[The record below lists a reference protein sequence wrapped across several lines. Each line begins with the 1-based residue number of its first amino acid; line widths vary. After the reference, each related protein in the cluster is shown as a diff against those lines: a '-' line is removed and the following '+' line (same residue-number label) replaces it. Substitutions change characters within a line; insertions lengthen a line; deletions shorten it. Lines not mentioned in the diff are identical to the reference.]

1 MASPFLPGSRRRP
14 PRPAPWALAL
24 ASGVASGL
32 AFLMLAC
39 PVAGQRRQ
47 PDTVVALDV
56 DVLGGAMSYARA
68 TGPGRYWG
76 VQAGI
81 GGAFLSRMLLSGRH
95 FADEDGPSYQPRDG
109 ARDKELFEILH
120 AGVFRRWA
128 PADRFAADAGAR
140 ASVFVHFDSSDDDP
154 GIPFF
159 LGFYGSAMVGGRRL
173 KVGPRL
179 LVGMFS
185 EGSTAREFGVYFVP
199 LSGRL
204 SFGW

>member
-1 MASPFLPGSRRRP
+1 MASHFLPRSRRGARL
-14 PRPAPWALAL
+14 AVGLASCLAL
-24 ASGVASGL
+24 LSFVAPL
-32 AFLMLAC
+32 AA
-39 PVAGQRRQ
+39 QRRQ
-47 PDTVVALDV
+47 PDTVLALEA

-76 VQAGI
+76 LEAGI

-120 AGVFRRWA
+120 AGVFRRWV
-128 PADRFAADAGAR
+128 PSDRFSADAGAR

-154 GIPFF
+154 GIPLF
-159 LGFYGSAMVGGRRL
+159 LGLYGSAMVGGGRL
-173 KVGPRL
+173 KVGPRV

-185 EGSTAREFGVYFVP
+185 EGSTAREFGVYLVP
-199 LSGRL
+199 LSGRI

>member
-1 MASPFLPGSRRRP
+1 MTASFLPGSPRARP
-14 PRPAPWALAL
+14 RLETRALGLASLLAL
-24 ASGVASGL
+24 FV
-32 AFLMLAC
+32 F
-39 PVAGQRRQ
+39 AGPAGAQRRQ
-47 PDTVVALDV
+47 PDTVLALDV
-56 DVLGGAMSYARA
+56 DVLGGSLSYARA

-76 VQAGI
+76 VAAGV

-95 FADEDGPSYQPRDG
+95 FAHEDGPSYQPRDG
-109 ARDKELFEILH
+109 AVDKALFEILH

-128 PADRFAADAGAR
+128 PSDRFNADAGAR

-154 GIPFF
+154 GIPLFVG
-159 LGFYGSAMVGGRRL
+159 LYGGAMVGGRRL